1 MESSKQV
8 EDNMGICV
16 IYEKSDLKN
25 LGDKPIDKKSVKT
38 LFGEDWS
45 AQMSGI
51 VILLED
57 RLIEITNWSRE
68 GVLYLQDGQGEH
80 RYFQDYQGVHYLEDS

>member
-1 MESSKQV
+1 MRVKGIKKKI

-16 IYEKSDLKN
+16 IYEKSDLNN
-25 LGDKPIDKKSVKT
+25 LGDKPIDEKSLMT

-45 AQMSGI
+45 AQMSSI

-57 RLIEITNWSRE
+57 RLIEITDWSI
-68 GVLYLQDGQGEH
+68 
-80 RYFQDYQGVHYLEDS
+80 